1 MSGFTFEL
9 VRRTPTRPSEMR
21 TAHLVLTGT
30 AGPYGEVTVT
40 VGTIPRLVTL
50 TAPGMPE
57 ASVSHPDEQRQG
69 LIVVDERTR
78 VSVGGLTA
86 VLNQNRRSLGK
97 KGRGIGIRLG
107 DRDYSYL
114 SVAVAEEELRD
125 RDRVPLVRLSS
136 PFASSK
142 VGVTVQPAADA
153 TDLALALVLQGADR
167 TGLTITQSAV
177 SGVLS
182 FLNNGKAD
190 V

>member
-1 MSGFTFEL
+1 MAGFTFEL
-9 VRRTPTRPSEMR
+9 VRRTPTRPAEMR

-40 VGTIPRLVTL
+40 VGTIPRLAALAAVGL
-50 TAPGMPE
+50 PE

-69 LIVVDERTR
+69 LIAVDERTR
-78 VSVGGLTA
+78 LSVGGVPA
-86 VLNQNRRSLGK
+86 VLSQNRRSLGK
-97 KGRGIGIRLG
+97 EGRGIGIRLE
-107 DRDYSYL
+107 DRDYAYL

-125 RDRVPLVRLSS
+125 RERGPVVRLSS

-142 VGVTVQPAADA
+142 VGVTVLPAADA
-153 TDLALALVLQGADR
+153 SDLALTLVLQGADR